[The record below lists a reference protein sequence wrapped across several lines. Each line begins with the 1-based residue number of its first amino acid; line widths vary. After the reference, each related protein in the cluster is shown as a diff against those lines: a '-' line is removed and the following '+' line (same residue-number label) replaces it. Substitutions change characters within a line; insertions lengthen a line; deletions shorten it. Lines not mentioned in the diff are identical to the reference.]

1 MSEAIAKPPADLVKG
16 WEEVRH
22 CAQLIREGKARI
34 VVTKKNGKEYRYT
47 KPLGWRCAD
56 DFKR

>member
-1 MSEAIAKPPADLVKG
+1 MSEAIVKPPVDLVKG

-34 VVTKKNGKEYRYT
+34 VVTKKEWQGISLHKAIVMEVCR
-47 KPLGWRCAD
+47 
-56 DFKR
+56 

>member
-1 MSEAIAKPPADLVKG
+1 MSEAIVKPPVDLVKG

-34 VVTKKNGKEYRYT
+34 VVTKKNGKEYRNT
-47 KPLGWRCAD
+47 KPL
-56 DFKR
+56 